1 MSRRSFE
8 TNFVPGQPLRV
19 LIVEDSPADAELA
32 SRALQGHGYD
42 VRVDVVSTANAFAA
56 KLSQEIYDV
65 ILCDYNLAGWSG
77 LEALNLLERLQQDVP
92 FILVT
97 GRLDDSTAA
106 VFIDNGVDDY
116 VLKDRLGRLPLA
128 VRRVLREQRLLE
140 ERKKSAAERERLIQ
154 KLEETLAEVKRL
166 NGLLP
171 ICITCKRVLSVKGYW
186 SRIEVFIERNSDA
199 RVSPSL
205 CPTCAASRSPE
216 YYS

>member
-1 MSRRSFE
+1 M
-8 TNFVPGQPLRV
+8 
-19 LIVEDSPADAELA
+19 VEDCPADVELA
-32 SRALQGHGYD
+32 TRALQGHGYD
-42 VRVDVVSTANAFAA
+42 ARVDVVSTADELTA
-56 KLSQEIYDV
+56 KLNQEVYDV
-65 ILCDYNLAGWSG
+65 ILCDYNLPGWDG
-77 LEALNLLERLQQDVP
+77 MEALQLVGRLQQDIP

-106 VFIDNGVDDY
+106 LFIDKGADDY

-128 VRRVLREQRLLE
+128 VRRVLREQRLLD
-140 ERKKSAAERERLIQ
+140 ERQQAAAERELLIH

-171 ICITCKRVLSVKGYW
+171 ICITCKRVLSVKGHW
-186 SRIEVFIERNSDA
+186 SRIEVFIERNSEA

-205 CPTCAASRSPE
+205 CPTCAANRTPE